1 MPGFGLKMRGSPG
14 PSYSSTAVEEPFLI
28 EKHNHKIIVF
38 LGTMKG
44 SYIFYMYMNQMKKE
58 KKNKNGEEDQADTW
72 IDQLVHQV
80 ARVTDV
86 IYT

>member
-1 MPGFGLKMRGSPG
+1 
-14 PSYSSTAVEEPFLI
+14 
-28 EKHNHKIIVF
+28 
-38 LGTMKG
+38 MKR

-72 IDQLVHQV
+72 IDQLVNQV
-80 ARVTDV
+80 ARVRDI

>member
-1 MPGFGLKMRGSPG
+1 M
-14 PSYSSTAVEEPFLI
+14 
-28 EKHNHKIIVF
+28 KH
-38 LGTMKG
+38 

-80 ARVTDV
+80 ARVRDV

>member
-1 MPGFGLKMRGSPG
+1 M
-14 PSYSSTAVEEPFLI
+14 
-28 EKHNHKIIVF
+28 
-38 LGTMKG
+38 MKCL
-44 SYIFYMYMNQMKKE
+44 YIFYMYMNQMKKE

-80 ARVTDV
+80 ACVTDV